1 MVQKNHQA
9 EKQKLSWKKLIPWL
23 ILTGILFVVG
33 LVVGTLRT
41 GEAPEQLAPVAAPPP
56 GVSREVLL
64 YFSSADGRNL
74 LAEPRLIDDCELDEE
89 CMSKTVRALIAGPSE
104 SADMVPILPPRT
116 TLRQLTVAGSLVQVD
131 FSRDLIDAHPGGTQ
145 SELLTVY
152 GLTDTL
158 TVNFPHLRQVQIF
171 VEGAPVATLKGHV
184 DLRQPVNPDFSFVE
198 EGAAPIGSM
207 HSLPVGD
214 EE

>member
-1 MVQKNHQA
+1 MTKKNHQA
-9 EKQKLSWKKLIPWL
+9 EKKLPWKKLTPWL
-23 ILTGILFVVG
+23 VLAGILFVVG

-41 GEAPEQLAPVAAPPP
+41 GEAPEQLTPVVAAPP

-64 YFSSADGRNL
+64 YFSSADGRSL

-89 CMSKTVRALIAGPSE
+89 CMSKTVRALIAGPSG

-116 TLRQLTVAGSLVQVD
+116 NLRKLTVAGSLVQVD

-158 TVNFPHLRQVQIF
+158 TANFPHLRQVQIF
-171 VEGAPVATLKGHV
+171 VEGAPVPTLKGHV

-198 EGAAPIGSM
+198 EGTAPIGSM
-207 HSLPVGD
+207 SSPPAGG